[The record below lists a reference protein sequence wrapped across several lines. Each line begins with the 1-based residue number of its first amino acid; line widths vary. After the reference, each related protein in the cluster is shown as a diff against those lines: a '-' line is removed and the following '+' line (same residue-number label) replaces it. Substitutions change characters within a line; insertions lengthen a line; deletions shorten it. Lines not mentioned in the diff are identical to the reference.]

1 MKNLTVTKNDANQRL
16 DRFLMKTYYTLPKS
30 VMYKYIRKKSI
41 KINKKRATPEQ
52 ILNEGDLIELYINDE
67 FLCEKR
73 RSYDFLKAS
82 KKLDII
88 YEDENII
95 IIDKPVGLLCHPDKN
110 EFTDTAISRIKRYLY
125 EERKWN
131 PDDSKGFSPS
141 ICNRLDRNT
150 QGLVIAAKNADSLRI
165 LNEKIKKR
173 EISKYYL
180 AILNGT
186 PKEKE
191 GTIKGYLTKNEQK
204 NKVSFSLEKKDNSKN
219 SETRYRVLETKGD
232 KSLVEVELITGR
244 THQIRVHFASIGCP
258 LCDDGKYGKEQGRF
272 RQKLFAYKLIFDF
285 KTDAKELNYLN
296 KKEIVASTN
305 IFLKEF

>member
-1 MKNLTVTKNDANQRL
+1 M
-16 DRFLMKTYYTLPKS
+16 
-30 VMYKYIRKKSI
+30 
-41 KINKKRATPEQ
+41 
-52 ILNEGDLIELYINDE
+52 IELYINDE